1 MLYLFGFLIIH
12 ILFINILRM
21 EVFIIS
27 CYYSAKLVYG
37 HVVEENSEIDNLIE
51 NGDIDDNL
59 VPYFDC
65 NNKKIFGILIS
76 KAEDE
81 GNYIVMLSNLDKKI
95 EKAKE
100 KLKSEYEKL
109 GITNTYKDEVILVCD
124 NGY

>member
-37 HVVEENSEIDNLIE
+37 HVVKENGKIDNLIE
-51 NGDIDDNL
+51 NGDIDDSL

-76 KAEDE
+76 EAKDE
-81 GNYIVMLSNLDKKI
+81 ENYIVMLSNLDKQI

-109 GITNTYKDEVILVCD
+109 GITDECKDEVILVCD